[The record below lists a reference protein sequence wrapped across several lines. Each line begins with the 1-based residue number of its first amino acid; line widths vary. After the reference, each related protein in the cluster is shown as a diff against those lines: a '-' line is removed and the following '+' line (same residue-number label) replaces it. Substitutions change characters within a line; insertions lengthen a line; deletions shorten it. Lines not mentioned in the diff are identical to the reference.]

1 MRLKTSFTILLSII
15 STITFAQGND
25 SLKVQLIK
33 DWERAKAYTK
43 AYLEA
48 MPADK
53 YSYRAVDSIRSF
65 SELMLHLA
73 QGNVNLSSNGFG
85 KERIWGE
92 RLLEKSPTAQGKDSV
107 MYFVM
112 ASYDYCIEGMK
123 NMDPSKMDE
132 VVKSSRANLTVTR
145 RGWIMKAFE
154 HQTHERGQC
163 TIYIRLQ
170 GIRPPGEML
179 F

>member
-1 MRLKTSFTILLSII
+1 MRSKLFFIILSVFFTTAI
-15 STITFAQGND
+15 FAQGND
-25 SLKVQLIK
+25 SLKAQLIQ

-43 AYLEA
+43 AYLDA
-48 MPADK
+48 MPAEK

-85 KERIWGE
+85 KDRIFAG
-92 RLLEKSPTAQGKDSV
+92 RNLEKSPTAQGKDSV
-107 MYFVM
+107 IYLVM
-112 ASYDYCIEGMK
+112 QSYDYCIDGVK

-132 VVKSSRANLTVTR
+132 VVKRGNFNVTR
-145 RGWIMKAFE
+145 RGWVMKAFE

-170 GIRPPGEML
+170 GIRPPNEML

>member
-1 MRLKTSFTILLSII
+1 MRYKLPFIVLSMFL
-15 STITFAQGND
+15 SSCLFAQGND
-25 SLKVQLIK
+25 SLKAQLLQ

-43 AYLEA
+43 AYLDA

-73 QGNVNLSSNGFG
+73 QANVNLSSNGTG
-85 KERIWGE
+85 KDRIFAG
-92 RLLEKSPTAQGKDSV
+92 RNLEKSPTAQGKDSV
-107 MYFVM
+107 TYLVM
-112 ASYDYCIEGMK
+112 QSYDFCIEGLK
-123 NMDPSKMDE
+123 NLDPAKMDE
-132 VVKSSRANLTVTR
+132 VVKRGNFNVTR

>member
-1 MRLKTSFTILLSII
+1 MKHKLSFIIFLLVF
-15 STITFAQGND
+15 STKLFAQGND
-25 SLKVQLIK
+25 SLKAQLIQ

-43 AYLEA
+43 AYLDA

-73 QGNVNLSSNGFG
+73 QGNVNLSSNAFG
-85 KERIWGE
+85 KDRIFTG
-92 RLLEKSPTAQGKDSV
+92 RNLEKSPTAQGKDSV
-107 MYFVM
+107 IFLVM
-112 ASYDYCIEGMK
+112 QSYDYCIDGVK

-132 VVKSSRANLTVTR
+132 VVKRGNFNVTR
-145 RGWIMKAFE
+145 RGWVMKAFE

>member
-1 MRLKTSFTILLSII
+1 MRKKLFFAALSFVFVSKI
-15 STITFAQGND
+15 FAQGND
-25 SLKVQLIK
+25 SLKAQLIQ
-33 DWERAKAYTK
+33 DWTRAKTYTK
-43 AYLEA
+43 AYLDA

-73 QGNVNLSSNGFG
+73 QGNVNLSSNGLG
-85 KERIWGE
+85 KERIFAG
-92 RLLEKSPTAQGKDSV
+92 RSLEKSPTAQGKDSV
-107 MYFVM
+107 MYLVM
-112 ASYDYCIEGMK
+112 QSYDFVIDGLK
-123 NMDPSKMDE
+123 NMDASKMDE
-132 VVKSSRANLTVTR
+132 VVKRGNLSVTK